1 MIHVCSL
8 ALLPD
13 TVRSTGASHVITV
26 MADIDKVQRPASI
39 LADNHLRVSM
49 DDITAPADGFVAPQR
64 DHIEQFLAFGR
75 RWDRTAP
82 MVVHCYAGISRST
95 ATAFAIACA
104 LNPERDEAAIARK
117 LRADSPTAN
126 PNLLIITHA
135 DELLGRKGR
144 MIRALTD
151 IGPGDMCIEGRPF
164 RIDLE

>member
-26 MADIDKVQRPASI
+26 MADVEKVLRPVSI

-49 DDITAPADGFVAPQR
+49 DDITVPVDGFLAPQR
-64 DHIEQFLAFGR
+64 DHVDRLLTFGR
-75 RWDRTAP
+75 RWDRSAP
-82 MVVHCYAGISRST
+82 LVVHCYAGISRST

-104 LNPERDEAAIARK
+104 LNPDRDEAAIARK
-117 LRADSPTAN
+117 IRADSPTAH
-126 PNLLIITHA
+126 PNSLIVAHA

-144 MIRALTD
+144 MIRALAE
-151 IGPGDMCIEGRPF
+151 IGPGDMSIEGHPF